1 MVTDVY
7 IGVGS
12 NIDAQKNI
20 RSAIDVLQE
29 RMGVV
34 EVSCTYRNPPVGF
47 DGDDFLNLVLR
58 LHSDAGPVAVEKTLN
73 EIERRA
79 GRARTGERPGP
90 RSLDLD
96 LLLYGSLI
104 DAALR
109 LPHEDVLKYPF
120 VLRPLAELAPTL
132 AHPITGI
139 PVAQSWLEMAP
150 TNPPLTAV
158 GARQARTSDGLRQRV
173 VAEDG

>member
-1 MVTDVY
+1 VADVY

-12 NIDAQKNI
+12 NIDAQQNLT
-20 RSAIDVLQE
+20 SAIDVLQE

-34 EVSCTYRNPPVGF
+34 ELSCTYRNPPVGF

-58 LHSDAGPVAVEKTLN
+58 LHSGAGPIAVEKILS
-73 EIERRA
+73 EIERCA
-79 GRARTGERPGP
+79 GRARTGQGPGP

-96 LLLYGSLI
+96 LLFYGSVV
-104 DAALR
+104 DAELR

-132 AHPITGI
+132 PHPITGI

-150 TNPPLTAV
+150 TNPPLTDV
-158 GARQARTSDGLRQRV
+158 GPLQARTSDGQRELV
-173 VAEDG
+173 IAEEG

>member
-1 MVTDVY
+1 MTDVY

-12 NIDAQKNI
+12 NIDAERNI
-20 RSAIDVLQE
+20 TSAIDVLQE

-34 EVSCTYRNPPVGF
+34 ELSCTYRNPPVGF

-58 LHSDAGPVAVEKTLN
+58 LQSDAGPVAVEKVLS
-73 EIERRA
+73 EIERYA
-79 GRARTGERPGP
+79 GRARTGQDSGP

-104 DAALR
+104 DAELR

-132 AHPITGI
+132 THPITGI
-139 PVAQSWLEMAP
+139 PVAQSWLEMAL
-150 TNPPLTAV
+150 TNPSLSDVGPLQV
-158 GARQARTSDGLRQRV
+158 RQSGGQRQPV
-173 VAEDG
+173 MAEER

>member
-1 MVTDVY
+1 MTDVY

-12 NIDAQKNI
+12 NIDARQNLT
-20 RSAIDVLQE
+20 SAIDVLQE
-29 RMGVV
+29 RVGVV
-34 EVSCTYRNPPVGF
+34 ELSCTYRNPPVGF

-58 LHSDAGPVAVEKTLN
+58 LHSDAGPVAVEKILN
-73 EIERRA
+73 EIERYA
-79 GRARTGERPGP
+79 GRARTGQGPGP

-96 LLLYGSLI
+96 LLLYGSVV
-104 DAALR
+104 DAELR
-109 LPHEDVLKYPF
+109 LPHEDVLRYPF

-150 TNPPLTAV
+150 TNPPLTDV
-158 GARQARTSDGLRQRV
+158 GPLPARKSDGQRQLA
-173 VAEDG
+173 VAEEG

>member
-1 MVTDVY
+1 VTDIY

-12 NIDAQKNI
+12 NIDAQQNI
-20 RSAIDVLQE
+20 VSALDVLQE

-34 EVSCTYRNPPVGF
+34 ELSCAYRNPPVGF

-58 LHSDAGPVAVEKTLN
+58 LHSDAGPVAVEKILN
-73 EIERRA
+73 EIERCA
-79 GRARTGERPGP
+79 GRARTGPGPGP

-96 LLLYGSLI
+96 LLLYGSLV
-104 DAALR
+104 DAELR
-109 LPHEDVLKYPF
+109 LPHKDVLKYPF

-139 PVAQSWLEMAP
+139 PVIQSWREMAS
-150 TNPPLTAV
+150 TKPPLTAV
-158 GARQARTSDGLRQRV
+158 EPLPARTSNGQRQLLA
-173 VAEDG
+173 AEEG

>member
-1 MVTDVY
+1 MADVY
-7 IGVGS
+7 VGVGS
-12 NIDAQKNI
+12 NIDAQQNLT
-20 RSAIDVLQE
+20 SAIDVLQE

-34 EVSCTYRNPPVGF
+34 ELSCTYRNPPVGF

-58 LHSDAGPVAVEKTLN
+58 LHSGAGPIAVEKILS
-73 EIERRA
+73 EIERCA
-79 GRARTGERPGP
+79 GRARTGQGPGP

-96 LLLYGSLI
+96 LLFYGTVV
-104 DAALR
+104 DAELR

-139 PVAQSWLEMAP
+139 PVAQSWLEMAS
-150 TNPPLTAV
+150 TNPPLTDV
-158 GARQARTSDGLRQRV
+158 GPLQACTSDGQREPAI
-173 VAEDG
+173 AEEG

>member
-1 MVTDVY
+1 VTDVY

-12 NIDAQKNI
+12 NIDAERNI
-20 RSAIDVLQE
+20 TSAIDVLQE

-34 EVSCTYRNPPVGF
+34 ELSCTYRNPPVGF

-58 LHSDAGPVAVEKTLN
+58 LHSDAGPVAVEKILN
-73 EIERRA
+73 EIERCA
-79 GRARTGERPGP
+79 GRARTGQGPGP

-96 LLLYGSLI
+96 LLLYGSVV
-104 DAALR
+104 DAELR

-139 PVAQSWLEMAP
+139 PVAQSWLDMAP
-150 TNPPLTAV
+150 TKPPLSDV
-158 GARQARTSDGLRQRV
+158 GPLQARTSDGQRQLV
-173 VAEDG
+173 VAEEG

>member
-1 MVTDVY
+1 MTDVY

-12 NIDAQKNI
+12 NSDAERNI
-20 RSAIDVLQE
+20 TSAIDVLQE

-34 EVSCTYRNPPVGF
+34 ELSCTYRNPPVGF

-58 LHSDAGPVAVEKTLN
+58 LHSDAGPVAVEKILN
-73 EIERRA
+73 EIERVA
-79 GRARTGERPGP
+79 GRARTGQGPGP

-96 LLLYGSLI
+96 LLLYGSVV
-104 DAALR
+104 DAELR
-109 LPHEDVLKYPF
+109 LPHEDVLRYPF

-139 PVAQSWLEMAP
+139 PVAQSWLEMAS
-150 TNPPLTAV
+150 TNPPLTDV
-158 GARQARTSDGLRQRV
+158 GPLPARTSDGQRQLA
-173 VAEDG
+173 VAEEG

>member
-1 MVTDVY
+1 MTDVY

-12 NIDAQKNI
+12 NIDAQQNLT
-20 RSAIDVLQE
+20 SAIDVLQE
-29 RMGVV
+29 RMGAV
-34 EVSCTYRNPPVGF
+34 ELSCTYRNPPVGF

-58 LHSDAGPVAVEKTLN
+58 LHSDAGPVAVEKILN

-79 GRARTGERPGP
+79 GRARTGQGPGP

-96 LLLYGSLI
+96 LLLYGSLV
-104 DAALR
+104 DAELR
-109 LPHEDVLKYPF
+109 LPHKDVLKYSF

-150 TNPPLTAV
+150 TNPPLTDV
-158 GARQARTSDGLRQRV
+158 GPLQARTSDGQRQLAI
-173 VAEDG
+173 AEEG

>member
-1 MVTDVY
+1 MTDVY

-12 NIDAQKNI
+12 NIDAERNI
-20 RSAIDVLQE
+20 TSAIDVLQE

-34 EVSCTYRNPPVGF
+34 ELSCTYRNPPVGF
-47 DGDDFLNLVLR
+47 NGDDFLNLVLR
-58 LHSDAGPVAVEKTLN
+58 LHSDAGPVAVEKILN
-73 EIERRA
+73 EIERCA
-79 GRARTGERPGP
+79 GRARTGRGPGP

-96 LLLYGSLI
+96 LLLYGSLV
-104 DAALR
+104 DAELR
-109 LPHEDVLKYPF
+109 LPHKDVLKYPF

-158 GARQARTSDGLRQRV
+158 GPLHARTSDGLRQLV
-173 VAEDG
+173 AAEDG

>member
-1 MVTDVY
+1 MADVY
-7 IGVGS
+7 VGVGS
-12 NIDAQKNI
+12 NIDAQQNLP
-20 RSAIDVLQE
+20 SAIDVLQE

-34 EVSCTYRNPPVGF
+34 ELSCTYRNPPVGF

-58 LHSDAGPVAVEKTLN
+58 LYSGAGPIAVEKILS
-73 EIERRA
+73 EIERCA
-79 GRARTGERPGP
+79 GRARTGQGPGP

-96 LLLYGSLI
+96 LLFYGSVV
-104 DAALR
+104 DAELR

-139 PVAQSWLEMAP
+139 PIAQSWLEMAS
-150 TNPPLTAV
+150 TNPPLTDV
-158 GARQARTSDGLRQRV
+158 GPLQARTSAGQRELAI
-173 VAEDG
+173 AEEG